1 MKYIVKIHDKLMEVD
16 IDNIHQQPVIARVN
30 GKIYEVWVSEDAS
43 ISIKKTDSNKPA
55 NASVTNDDI
64 RAKQTNIRSNGS
76 HQNHK
81 NTVNSPIPGTVISID
96 VKPGDQVVTGQPLC
110 VIEAMK
116 MKNTIRSPKDGVV
129 HFVPIQIGQHV
140 RHNEVLVEFV
150 G

>member
-1 MKYIVKIHDKLMEVD
+1 MKYLVKIHDKLIEVE
-16 IDNIHQQPVIARVN
+16 IDNVHKQPINARVN
-30 GKIYEVWVSEDAS
+30 GKTYEVWVSEDTS
-43 ISIKKTDSNKPA
+43 ISEIKVDTIKKEK
-55 NASVTNDDI
+55 ASATSDAIRTKITNVP
-64 RAKQTNIRSNGS
+64 SNGS
-76 HQNHK
+76 QQNHK
-81 NTVNSPIPGTVISID
+81 KTVNSPIPGTVISID

-150 G
+150 E